1 MNTIT
6 NASTVK
12 TIGLMGQ
19 PNTGKSTV
27 FNALTG
33 SRQHVGNW
41 AGKTVE
47 RKEGFFTVGNVPYK
61 LIDLPGT
68 YSLLAN
74 SDEEVITRDA
84 VMDDSIDVVL
94 AVLDASQ
101 LTRSMYLLSDY
112 AGIKK
117 PVIVLLNMID
127 VAAGQGKSVDTD
139 KISELLGVPVLPV
152 TAVQKD
158 GLVPLADS
166 FAAGK
171 ITGRQIRTDGLEL
184 LYRENFGE
192 NWDAIKKLL
201 PEIQGRSRLWT
212 AAKLMEGD
220 QEITATVSETAS
232 GNWAEIESLC
242 AAQKDGLLT
251 ASDCKFRWISNIVE
265 QTVKSETN
273 TQPIRS
279 RFDKLATSPFGGKI
293 LAFGVILGGLIAS
306 MIIATPIMI
315 TLESVP
321 MPLAVAVASALASIN
336 TSPFLISLLC
346 DALFPAVM
354 MAFLM
359 ASYVF
364 GISLSFGFIEEVG
377 YMARI
382 SFVFDNTMQRLGLH
396 GKAIMPFIVS
406 FGCNIGGVAG
416 TRVIDS
422 WKQRLLAISTSWVV
436 PCAGVWSVVALMSST
451 FFGSG
456 AVIVVLALF
465 ATALLHIFI
474 TAKIFGQSLL
484 SEGDKTGLIMELPPY
499 HKPDIRILL
508 RFVWQRM
515 ADVLFRASKMIL
527 FVAAVFWLL
536 SYTPEGDVTRSVIY
550 HVGKFIEPV
559 TLWFGM
565 SWQLFIAFVVSGLG
579 KEASLGVISAL
590 FGAGGNANLAGIGM
604 ATATY
609 TNTNLSAAMLE
620 SISKPQALAFIFAF
634 FFNTPCIMAMG
645 ATASETHSVK
655 WTLRIAFYYVAMA
668 LAISFITYHVGRLI
682 F

>member
-1 MNTIT
+1 MITPTIKT
-6 NASTVK
+6 I

-33 SRQHVGNW
+33 ASQHVGNW

-47 RKEGFFTVGNVPYK
+47 RKEGFFTVGNVRYK

-84 VMDDSIDVVL
+84 VMDDNIDVVW

-112 AGIKK
+112 AGIEK
-117 PVIVLLNMID
+117 PVIVLLNMVD
-127 VAAGQGKSVDTD
+127 VAAGQGKNVDAG

-158 GLVPLADS
+158 GLVPLANE

-171 ITGRQIRTDGLEL
+171 IAGGRIRTDGLES
-184 LYRENFGE
+184 LYREEFGE
-192 NWDAIKKLL
+192 NWNALAKLL
-201 PEIQGRSRLWT
+201 PEIQGRPQLWT

-220 QEITATVSETAS
+220 QEITATVRETA
-232 GNWAEIESLC
+232 NDHWTEIESLC

-251 ASDCKFRWISNIVE
+251 ASDCKFRWISGIVE
-265 QTVKSETN
+265 QAVKSDSK
-273 TQPIRS
+273 TQPVRS
-279 RFDKLATSPFGGKI
+279 RFDKLATSPFWGKI
-293 LAFGVILGGLIAS
+293 IALGVIIGGLIAS
-306 MIIATPIMI
+306 MIIAAPIMI
-315 TLESVP
+315 TLQSVQL
-321 MPLAVAVASALASIN
+321 PLASAVASALASIN
-336 TSPFLISLLC
+336 IPPFLISLLC
-346 DALFPAVM
+346 DALLPAVIM
-354 MAFLM
+354 TFFM

-364 GISLSFGFIEEVG
+364 GISLSFGFIEEIG

-396 GKAIMPFIVS
+396 GKAIMPFLVS
-406 FGCNIGGVAG
+406 FGCNIGGIAG

-465 ATALLHIFI
+465 AAALLHIFI

-484 SEGDKTGLIMELPPY
+484 SEGDRTGLIMELPPY
-499 HKPDIRILL
+499 HKPNIRVLL
-508 RFVWQRM
+508 RFVRQRM
-515 ADVLFRASKMIL
+515 TDILFRASKLIL
-527 FVAAVFWLL
+527 LVAAVFWLL
-536 SYTPEGDVTRSVIY
+536 SYTPEGDITRSMIY

-565 SWQLFIAFVVSGLG
+565 TWQLFIAFVISGLG

-609 TNTNLSAAMLE
+609 TNTNLSSAMLE

-634 FFNTPCIMAMG
+634 FFNTPCIMALG
-645 ATASETHSVK
+645 ATVSETHSIK
-655 WTLRIAFYYVAMA
+655 WTARIALYYVVMA
-668 LAISFITYHVGRLI
+668 LTMSFIAYHAGRLI